1 MGSLC
6 FGHRHSFRDCKL
18 GTEGLYMRLSFP
30 GGTKR
35 QQRDLLLEKRM
46 LKRSYG
52 SFRNL
57 DFVEEIE
64 EETRW

>member
-1 MGSLC
+1 
-6 FGHRHSFRDCKL
+6 
-18 GTEGLYMRLSFP
+18 
-30 GGTKR
+30 
-35 QQRDLLLEKRM
+35 M